1 MFAFNL
7 EKLQPGDIILT
18 RAPGDRESDIIRKL
32 SESNY
37 SHAIMYVC
45 HSSAIEST
53 GLRVNSFNI
62 SQRFFK
68 NSDDAIALRYLGKG
82 EKEIIGK
89 AVEFVRNKI
98 GTEYGGSELRRCR
111 TEHTNP
117 AAGAKEPNRQICTF
131 HIHRQWQR

>member
-68 NSDDAIALRYLGKG
+68 NSDDAIALRYLG
-82 EKEIIGK
+82 
-89 AVEFVRNKI
+89 
-98 GTEYGGSELRRCR
+98 S
-111 TEHTNP
+111 
-117 AAGAKEPNRQICTF
+117 
-131 HIHRQWQR
+131 